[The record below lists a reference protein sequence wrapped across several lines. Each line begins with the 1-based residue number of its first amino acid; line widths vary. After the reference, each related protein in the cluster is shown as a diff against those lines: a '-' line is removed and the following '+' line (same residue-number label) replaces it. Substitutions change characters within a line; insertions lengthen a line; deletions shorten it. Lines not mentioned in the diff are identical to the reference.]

1 MLVNNDLDCKSEI
14 YHILIIEDSLADFEL
29 YQRFLQKDQVYYYQI
44 EYAET
49 ATEGL
54 VLFRDKKPHFVI
66 VDYSLPDMNGLKLIS
81 EIKKLDQF
89 PEVPIIMMTGLGN
102 EAIALQG
109 MKQNIQDYLVKSDL
123 DFHKF
128 INTIYRLIS
137 LTDSQQFNLSQEV
150 IEVLLIDDSELD
162 LKIHQ
167 KFLSKDQNSPFKVY
181 TAKTAQEALNF
192 LKKKEVDIIVT
203 DYMLPDLN
211 GIELIKNYQ
220 TFKKSNTTCIILMTS
235 FGNEKLVVDAFKNG
249 VSDYLL
255 KENILLNNFAQILK
269 ENFYKVR
276 LASQLKEIQLQKN
289 LLSKISLNIRKSL
302 DLDDIIQT
310 SVTEIK
316 EYLLC
321 DRVLIYRLNE
331 LGEGKIVAEAVN
343 NPFFKSLGLNIT
355 DTFFEDSK
363 NREEYIINCRKQ
375 IVNNVDEANLTPC
388 HREILEQFQVK
399 SIVTIPII
407 IDSVKNPLW
416 GVLVTHFCKEIH
428 YWKNSE
434 ISFLNEVSLQITIA
448 IQQGLLLAELK
459 KQRDIAHQATEAKS
473 SFLANMS
480 HEIRTPMN
488 GVVAMAEM
496 LSFTN
501 LTEEQKD
508 YLSIIQSSGKSLL
521 NLINDI
527 LDLSKL
533 EAGKIELYLT
543 EFILQDIVKE
553 VTNLFNFTLKQKD
566 LNLELDIRKDL
577 PIKYLG
583 DCQRLK
589 QVLLNLIGNA
599 VKFTAHG
606 KIKIII
612 DKYSTFLD
620 IKTKPLFKEEN
631 QNHILSKEDLAQ
643 LNTQTNPKEDEIKL
657 YFAIED
663 SGIGISSEDQ
673 KKLFLPFSQVEN
685 STTKTFQGTGLG
697 LSICKKLVELMGG
710 NIGIESNIDQGSTF
724 WFTVNLKSLN
734 DLSAES
740 LQSENQE
747 NIMETKVITKQE
759 KILLVEDNK
768 VNQIVV
774 KHQLRKIGYQCD
786 IAENGQMALDLLQEK
801 SYDLIFMDCQM
812 PILDG
817 YDATRAIRQN
827 DQTKDLI
834 IIGLT
839 AFAMETDKE
848 KCIDAGMNSY
858 LSKPCSVNEIEII
871 IEKWIKVK
879 K

>member
-1 MLVNNDLDCKSEI
+1 MLVNNDVDCRSEI
-14 YHILIIEDSLADFEL
+14 YQVLIIEDSLADFEL
-29 YQRFLQKDQVYYYQI
+29 YQKFLQKDQLHYYKI

-54 VLFRDKKPHFVI
+54 DFFRAKKPDFVI

-81 EIKKLDQF
+81 AIKKLDQF

-102 EAIALQG
+102 EAIALQA

-128 INTIYRLIS
+128 INTIYNLIT
-137 LTDSQQFNLSQEV
+137 LTSTQNFNSEEQI

-162 LKIHQ
+162 LKLYQ
-167 KFLSKDQNSPFKVY
+167 KFLTEDQNSLFNVY

-192 LKKKEVDIIVT
+192 LKRKEVDVIVT
-203 DYMLPDLN
+203 DYQLPDMN

-220 TFKKSNTTCIILMTS
+220 KFRKLNEVCIILMTG

-249 VSDYLL
+249 VVDYFL
-255 KENILLNNFAQILK
+255 KENILFNNFAQKLK
-269 ENFYKVR
+269 ENVYKIR
-276 LASQLKEIQLQKN
+276 ISSQLKEIQLQKN

-302 DLDDIIQT
+302 ELEEIIQT

-316 EYLLC
+316 KYLLC
-321 DRVLIYRLNE
+321 DRVLIYKLNR
-331 LGEGKIVAEAVN
+331 LGEGKIIAEEVN
-343 NPFFKSLGLNIT
+343 NPFLKSLGLNIT
-355 DTFFEDSK
+355 DTFFEDSR
-363 NREEYIINCRKQ
+363 NREEYVINFRKQ
-375 IVNNVDEANLTPC
+375 VISNINESNLTPC
-388 HREILEQFQVK
+388 HQQLLKQFQVK

-407 IDSVKNPLW
+407 IESVENPLW
-416 GVLVTHFCKEIH
+416 GVLVVHFCKEIH
-428 YWKNSE
+428 YWKNNE

-448 IQQGLLLAELK
+448 IQQGLLLTELK
-459 KQRDIAHQATEAKS
+459 KQRDIAYQATQAKS
-473 SFLANMS
+473 AFLANMS

-488 GVVAMAEM
+488 GILGMAEM

-508 YLSIIQSSGKSLL
+508 YLTIIESSGKNLL

-533 EAGKIELYLT
+533 EAGKIELHLT

-553 VTNLFNFTLKQKD
+553 LINLFSFTLKKK
-566 LNLELDIRKDL
+566 NLTIELDITKDL
-577 PIKYLG
+577 PVKYLG

-589 QVLLNLIGNA
+589 QILINLVGNA
-599 VKFTAHG
+599 IKFTSKG
-606 KIKIII
+606 NIKIII
-612 DKYSTFLD
+612 KEYSRLSD
-620 IKTKPLFKEEN
+620 NK
-631 QNHILSKEDLAQ
+631 QN
-643 LNTQTNPKEDEIKL
+643 EIEL
-657 YFAIED
+657 YFAIQD
-663 SGIGISSEDQ
+663 SGIGINLEDQ

-685 STTKTFQGTGLG
+685 STTKNFQGTGLG

-710 NIGIESNIDQGSTF
+710 NIGIKSNLDQGSTF
-724 WFTVNLKSLN
+724 WFTANLKSLSY
-734 DLSAES
+734 LSSES
-740 LQSENQE
+740 LNYQTKE
-747 NIMETKVITKQE
+747 NIIDKKFIAKQE

-774 KHQLRKIGYQCD
+774 KNQLKKIGYKCD
-786 IAENGQMALDLLQEK
+786 IADNGQIALDLLKKK

-817 YDATRAIRQN
+817 YDTTLAIRQN
-827 DQTKDLI
+827 EKTKDMI

-839 AFAMETDKE
+839 AFAMEKDKE
-848 KCIDAGMNSY
+848 KCIDSGMNSY
-858 LSKPCSVNEIEII
+858 LSKPCNLNEISSAIK
-871 IEKWIKVK
+871 KWIKGK
-879 K
+879 NNSDLQ